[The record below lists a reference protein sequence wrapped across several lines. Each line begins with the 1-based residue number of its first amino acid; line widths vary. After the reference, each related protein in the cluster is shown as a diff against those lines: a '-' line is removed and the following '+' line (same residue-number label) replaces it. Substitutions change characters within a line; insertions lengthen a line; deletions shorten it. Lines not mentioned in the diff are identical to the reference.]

1 MRATQEETSRRTVAR
16 RDGGSAEARPSRSL
30 GSRPL
35 PVRGIA
41 AGMPLLD
48 GQARAGNPTGLPL
61 EAQDD
66 RTLARMIGLAALG
79 GVGAWLGLGIWLL

>member
-1 MRATQEETSRRTVAR
+1 
-16 RDGGSAEARPSRSL
+16 
-30 GSRPL
+30 
-35 PVRGIA
+35 
-41 AGMPLLD
+41 MPLLD